1 MLNHAEF
8 SGKLAVV
15 TGAGRGIGR
24 AVSLALQAAGAT
36 VAELDIDFNQSLRA
50 HQFVL
55 NVADSCAVNQ
65 TIGTIEQKLGAIDY
79 LVNVAGILKL
89 GALLECSDEDWQT
102 TFAVNTTG
110 AFNMCRAV
118 GRRMMVRQQGAMVV
132 VSSNAA
138 SVPRMGM
145 GAYAA
150 SKAATTQMLKCL
162 GLELAAYNI
171 RCNVVAPG
179 STDTAMQ
186 RQCWLD
192 AHGTE
197 NPDGLRRVI
206 DGNLEDFRLGIPLKR
221 IATAENI
228 AAVVLFLLSDNAAHI
243 TLENILVDGGATLG
257 C

>member
-1 MLNHAEF
+1 MFKHCEF

-15 TGAGRGIGR
+15 TGAGRGIGK
-24 AVSLALQAAGAT
+24 AVSQALTAAGAT
-36 VAELDIDFNQSLRA
+36 VAELDIAFDQSPQQQ
-50 HQFVL
+50 QFILDVS
-55 NVADSCAVNQ
+55 DSQAVNK
-65 TIGTIEQKLGAIDY
+65 TISTIEQNLGAIDF

-89 GALLECSDEDWQT
+89 GALLECNDQDWQT

-110 AFNMCRAV
+110 AFNICRAV
-118 GRRMMVRQQGAMVV
+118 GRRMMLRQQGAMVV

-138 SVPRMGM
+138 STPRMGM

-162 GLELAAYNI
+162 GLELAAHNI

-192 AHGTE
+192 ANGEE
-197 NPDGLRRVI
+197 NPEGLHRAI
-206 DGNLEDFRLGIPLKR
+206 NGSLEHFRLGIPLKR

-228 AAVVLFLLSDNAAHI
+228 AAVVLFLLSNNAAHI
-243 TLENILVDGGATLG
+243 TMENILVDGGATLG